1 MTRRSAITLAGGY
14 LELAACANM
23 QGKTETPA
31 SVSTAVLYNGIGVEL
46 LIGFAV
52 PETGAI
58 HSSQFLETR
67 PDKGEYQHFK
77 TVDWGRTAAPGAVP
91 IVPECG
97 HVMERVGEYWMAW
110 RKAAVLSAAPA
121 ETNTPASVPLADGEK
136 LIDRP
141 LVVLSKEMHA
151 YTWRGSKLLK
161 HRFRPGG
168 APVLTEEILTLDY
181 EPLLSRSAAV
191 PGDEN
196 DMAVIGVAGLRNGK
210 IAATVLLVRGDKA
223 VRADGVHDGPYRPF
237 EQQQIA
243 VHAGMKFRPAI
254 TLLGVD
260 KDGGYALLEAQFEP
274 SKRECVWTAAPL
286 AAGKNHLKSAAAYY
300 YKSQNSPR
308 SFLVAVD
315 KSGTLLQPR
324 ADTVQIVREDVG
336 DRYSFPILVT
346 RGSRYEAT
354 GAGESIKLNL
364 F

>member
-1 MTRRSAITLAGGY
+1 
-14 LELAACANM
+14 
-23 QGKTETPA
+23 
-31 SVSTAVLYNGIGVEL
+31 
-46 LIGFAV
+46 
-52 PETGAI
+52 
-58 HSSQFLETR
+58 
-67 PDKGEYQHFK
+67 
-77 TVDWGRTAAPGAVP
+77 
-91 IVPECG
+91 
-97 HVMERVGEYWMAW
+97 
-110 RKAAVLSAAPA
+110 
-121 ETNTPASVPLADGEK
+121 
-136 LIDRP
+136 
-141 LVVLSKEMHA
+141 
-151 YTWRGSKLLK
+151 
-161 HRFRPGG
+161 
-168 APVLTEEILTLDY
+168 LTEEILTLDY